1 MPQFQ
6 PGEVKDA
13 KATMRNPTGKAFDY
27 TGFLYMGTDL
37 AVMSEVS
44 VHLNAGEEKQVSFP
58 VTMPIAPGTY
68 PVYIGVFSGGESI
81 ALYKAEDVVIVIA
94 EFAYVSAIRQ
104 IPFESDPGQS
114 WSHYE
119 IRMEIDV
126 KNTSSVAGVCKVQAQ
141 YLSVDGSWVN
151 FPTPR
156 PEWCKKEATIQPGQT
171 VTFFDSMIRSTAY
184 GIPTFPLWFT
194 GDPGTTSSVN
204 MI

>member
-6 PGEVKDA
+6 PGEVKNA
-13 KATMRNPTGKAFDY
+13 KATMLNPTGKAFDY

-37 AVMSEVS
+37 AVMSEVPFS
-44 VHLNAGEEKQVSFP
+44 LSAGQEKQVSFP
-58 VTMPIAPGTY
+58 VTMPTLAGTY
-68 PVYIGVFSGGESI
+68 PVHIGVFSGGVNI
-81 ALYKAEDVVIVIA
+81 GLYKATDVVIVKA

-104 IPFESDPGQS
+104 IPFESDPGQT

-126 KNTSSVAGVCKVQAQ
+126 KNTSNVAGVCKVQAQ

-184 GIPTFPLWFT
+184 GYATFPLRFT
-194 GDPGTTSSVN
+194 GDPGITSSVN